1 MHRASFDLPVVF
13 GDAPRPPEQAARR
26 GLQHPV
32 VANLIRKDETCENYG
47 QTVDIEING

>member
-1 MHRASFDLPVVF
+1 
-13 GDAPRPPEQAARR
+13 
-26 GLQHPV
+26 V